1 MRAAIAWMSSTPMFE
16 ACMGCR
22 LFDLAT
28 DPDAATGKTSSSLMA
43 LRAFLQPLDFR
54 KLQQNGLGVDWQ
66 TLCRG

>member
-1 MRAAIAWMSSTPMFE
+1 
-16 ACMGCR
+16 MGCR